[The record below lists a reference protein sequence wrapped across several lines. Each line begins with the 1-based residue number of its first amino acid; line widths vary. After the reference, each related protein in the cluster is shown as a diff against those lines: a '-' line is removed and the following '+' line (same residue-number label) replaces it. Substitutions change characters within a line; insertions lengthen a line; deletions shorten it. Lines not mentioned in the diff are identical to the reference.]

1 MFSSIGW
8 ELLEGGTESQPNPIV
23 VNKNGEQYTIVRRN
37 EFEHSRATM
46 SVVVQDSAGELHVFC
61 KVKHP
66 SP

>member
-1 MFSSIGW
+1 MFSAVGW

-66 SP
+66 PA